1 MLELDKVFGIGLGV
15 GAPMGQTGSDS
26 QGQHIPSR
34 YVAIAAFWL
43 AVSGALTAVLSGV
56 GTRWGWWE
64 FGAGFVFLKWAVYV
78 GIAAILLSLVGFLLG
93 YKAGR
98 RHGLVW
104 AGAGVVISLAIILAP
119 LNGLLTASRV
129 PPIHDITTDT
139 QNPPQ
144 FVAVL
149 PLRKNARN
157 SAQYGGPEVAVL
169 QAKAYPHIVP
179 LLLNMPPGQA
189 FPQALNAARAMGWL
203 IVDENPG
210 AGRIE
215 ATATTRW
222 FGFKDDVVIRI
233 TPAEQGSRVDVR
245 SVSRVGV
252 SDVGTNARRI
262 EAYLKRL
269 NETAASR

>member
-1 MLELDKVFGIGLGV
+1 MV
-15 GAPMGQTGSDS
+15 QTESSS
-26 QGQHIPSR
+26 QGRYKPYQ
-34 YVAIAAFWL
+34 YVAIAAFWV
-43 AVSGALTAVLSGV
+43 AVGGALMAVLSGL

-64 FGAGFVFLKWAVYV
+64 FGTGFVFLKWAVYG
-78 GIAAILLSLVGFLLG
+78 GIAAILLSLTGLVLG
-93 YKAGR
+93 YRAGR
-98 RHGLVW
+98 RRELVW
-104 AGAGVVISLAIILAP
+104 AGVGLVIAFAVILAP

-157 SAQYGGPEVAVL
+157 SAQYGGPEVAAL
-169 QAKAYPHIVP
+169 QVKAYPRIVP
-179 LLLNMPPGQA
+179 LLLSMPPGQA
-189 FPQALNAARAMGWL
+189 FQHALSAARAMGWL

-210 AGRIE
+210 EGRIE

-233 TPAEQGSRVDVR
+233 SPAEQGSRVDVR

-252 SDVGTNARRI
+252 SDLGTNARRV

-269 NETAASR
+269 KEATVSR

>member
-1 MLELDKVFGIGLGV
+1 MEQLENG
-15 GAPMGQTGSDS
+15 PHGQRKSY
-26 QGQHIPSR
+26 R
-34 YVAIAAFWL
+34 YITIAAFWL
-43 AVSGALTAVLSGV
+43 AVGSTMTAVLAGLGS
-56 GTRWGWWE
+56 RWGWWE
-64 FGAGFVFLKWAVYV
+64 FGAGFALLKWAVYA
-78 GIAAILLSLVGFLLG
+78 GIAVILLSLGALLLE

-98 RHGLVW
+98 RRGLLW
-104 AGAGVVISLAIILAP
+104 AGAGLVIALAVVLAP
-119 LNGLLTASRV
+119 LNWVRIASQV

-157 SAQYGGPEVAVL
+157 PAQYGGPEVAAL

-179 LLLNMPPGQA
+179 LLLSMPPDQA
-189 FPQALNAARAMGWL
+189 FQHALSAAREMGWY
-203 IVDENPG
+203 IVDENPSV
-210 AGRIE
+210 GRIE

-233 TPAEQGSRVDVR
+233 TPVEQGSRVDMR

-262 EAYLKRL
+262 TAYLKRL
-269 NETAASR
+269 NKTAVSR

>member
-1 MLELDKVFGIGLGV
+1 ME
-15 GAPMGQTGSDS
+15 QTESGS
-26 QGQHIPSR
+26 QGQHKPYQ
-34 YVAIAAFWL
+34 YVAIAAFWF
-43 AVSGALTAVLSGV
+43 AVGGAMTAALSGL
-56 GTRWGWWE
+56 GSRWGWWE
-64 FGAGFVFLKWAVYV
+64 FGTGFVFLKWAVYA
-78 GIAAILLSLVGFLLG
+78 GIAAILLALVGLLLG

-98 RHGLVW
+98 RRGLVW
-104 AGAGVVISLAIILAP
+104 AGAGLVIALAVVLAP
-119 LNGLLTASRV
+119 LNWLRTASQV

-149 PLRKNARN
+149 PLRKNTRN
-157 SAQYGGPEVAVL
+157 SAQYGGPEVAAL

-179 LLLNMPPGQA
+179 ILLSIPPGQA
-189 FPQALNAARAMGWL
+189 FQHALSAAREMGWF
-203 IVDENPG
+203 IVDENPSE
-210 AGRIE
+210 GRIE

-252 SDVGTNARRI
+252 SDLGTNARRI

-269 NETAASR
+269 NEMAASR

>member
-1 MLELDKVFGIGLGV
+1 MSR
-15 GAPMGQTGSDS
+15 GQTESCS
-26 QGQHIPSR
+26 QGQHTPYR

-43 AVSGALTAVLSGV
+43 AVGGALTAVLSGL

-64 FGAGFVFLKWAVYV
+64 FGAGFVFLKWAVYA
-78 GIAAILLSLVGFLLG
+78 GIVAVLLSLVGLLLG

-98 RHGLVW
+98 RRGAW
-104 AGAGVVISLAIILAP
+104 AGAGLVIALAVVLTP
-119 LNGLLTASRV
+119 LNWLRTASQV

-157 SAQYGGPEVAVL
+157 SAQYAGPEVAAL

-179 LLLNMPPGQA
+179 MLLNIPTGQA
-189 FPQALNAARAMGWL
+189 FQYASSAAREMGWF

-252 SDVGTNARRI
+252 SDLGTNARRI

-269 NETAASR
+269 NETATSR

>member
-1 MLELDKVFGIGLGV
+1 ML
-15 GAPMGQTGSDS
+15 T
-26 QGQHIPSR
+26 
-34 YVAIAAFWL
+34 
-43 AVSGALTAVLSGV
+43 
-56 GTRWGWWE
+56 
-64 FGAGFVFLKWAVYV
+64 
-78 GIAAILLSLVGFLLG
+78 
-93 YKAGR
+93 
-98 RHGLVW
+98 
-104 AGAGVVISLAIILAP
+104 P
-119 LNGLLTASRV
+119 LNWLRTASRV

-144 FVAVL
+144 FVALL

-157 SAQYGGPEVAVL
+157 SAQYAGPEVAAL

-179 LLLNMPPGQA
+179 MVLNMPPDRA
-189 FPQALNAARAMGWL
+189 FQYALSAAREMGWL
-203 IVDENPG
+203 IVGENPG

-252 SDVGTNARRI
+252 SDLGTNASRI
-262 EAYLKRL
+262 EVYLKRL
-269 NETAASR
+269 NAAAASG

>member
-1 MLELDKVFGIGLGV
+1 
-15 GAPMGQTGSDS
+15 MGQVESGS
-26 QGQHIPSR
+26 QGQRKPYR

-43 AVSGALTAVLSGV
+43 ALSGALTALLSGL

-64 FGAGFVFLKWAVYV
+64 FGAGFVFLKWAVYA
-78 GIAAILLSLVGFLLG
+78 GIAAILLSLAGLLLG

-98 RHGLVW
+98 RCGWAW
-104 AGAGVVISLAIILAP
+104 AGAGLVIALAVVLAP
-119 LNGLLTASRV
+119 LSWLRTASQV

-157 SAQYGGPEVAVL
+157 SAQYAGPEVAAL

-179 LLLNMPPGQA
+179 LLLSMPPGQA
-189 FPQALNAARAMGWL
+189 FQHALSAARAMGWL

-252 SDVGTNARRI
+252 SDLGTNARRI

-269 NETAASR
+269 KEAETLR